1 MESYAFVST
10 LRLCQPL
17 FNQVCTG
24 AIIRI
29 FLFPAPT
36 PFVPHRSGTPSWAIS
51 HLLHSFRV
59 PKLHWDPL
67 WLTPGSGIC
76 LEPDPSFS
84 GWPDSSLFCTGLL
97 YTWCISQIAACFPPI
112 LSSAPL
118 GIPSYLGFHWEGE
131 EHWLD
136 QCKETMG
143 HGLAL
148 K

>member
-1 MESYAFVST
+1 MRSCAFVNT
-10 LRLCQPL
+10 LRLYQPL
-17 FNQVCTG
+17 LNQICTW
-24 AIIRI
+24 AIIHI
-29 FLFPAPT
+29 FLFPTPT
-36 PFVPHRSGTPSWAIS
+36 PFGAHRPGTAFWAIS
-51 HLLHSFRV
+51 YLLHAFRH
-59 PKLHWDPL
+59 PRPYWGPL
-67 WLTPGSGIC
+67 VFTPGCGIC
-76 LEPDPSFS
+76 SQSDASFS

-97 YTWCISQIAACFPPI
+97 YTWCISQITACFLQI

-118 GIPSYLGFHWEGE
+118 GIPSYLGFHWGGE